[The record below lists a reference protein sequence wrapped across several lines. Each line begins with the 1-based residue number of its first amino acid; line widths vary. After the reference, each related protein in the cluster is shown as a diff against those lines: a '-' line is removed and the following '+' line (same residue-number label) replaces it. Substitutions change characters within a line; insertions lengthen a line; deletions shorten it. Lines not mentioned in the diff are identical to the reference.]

1 MSDAFPDD
9 NAIWQAIDTAS
20 LAHTTKGNHKRRLR
34 FLTQHVYNR
43 RTKSPLL
50 HLVSHPAYAIKAIE
64 AHTDEA
70 QTRKTYTSSILACFK
85 HLPQLK
91 DAYPKEFDRWLAFE
105 RAEGAKITEQYRS
118 NQPTALQAAKAVDWH
133 IVQNLPHQMPRG
145 SYERLMLALYT
156 MVTPS
161 RVDFSPCQVVR
172 SEAERAECERNGINC
187 IKLDGKNPEICIA
200 HHKTRASHGTIRK
213 KIPQELC
220 QEIED
225 SLNAF
230 PRSWLFAAAD
240 DCNKPWCKEYFR
252 QRLSDAMQKW
262 VGHKLGPSTLRHSF
276 ISSIDFNKTSLKQ
289 AEEYAQSMGHKL
301 STLRKYH
308 HLATDD

>member
-1 MSDAFPDD
+1 MQVELP
-9 NAIWQAIDTAS
+9 AIGDSKPVVRKSWLPYACCGSA
-20 LAHTTKGNHKRRLR
+20 TKGLSSASCD
-34 FLTQHVYNR
+34 LISMSTQEEAVYAR
-43 RTKSPLL
+43 ILCTQKKGALL

-91 DAYPKEFDRWLAFE
+91 DTYPKEFDRWLAFE
-105 RAEGAKITEQYRS
+105 RTEGAKITEQYRS
-118 NQPTALQAAKAVDWH
+118 NQPTALQAAKAVDWRT
-133 IVQNLPHQMPRG
+133 VQNLPHQMPRG
-145 SYERLMLALYT
+145 SYELLMLALYRL
-156 MVTPS
+156 VTPS

-172 SEAERAECERNGINC
+172 SEAERAECERDGINC
-187 IKLDGKNPEICIA
+187 IKLDGKNPEMCIA

-213 KIPQELC
+213 NIPQELC

-240 DCNKPWCKEYFR
+240 DGDKP
-252 QRLSDAMQKW
+252 
-262 VGHKLGPSTLRHSF
+262 
-276 ISSIDFNKTSLKQ
+276 
-289 AEEYAQSMGHKL
+289 
-301 STLRKYH
+301 
-308 HLATDD
+308 